1 MAPLERSW
9 EKMNRLAWGAFN
21 WPHSSPRKAQST
33 QWEEKEEALSFLAV
47 GGLQGPHWSLCSGQA
62 GFWLSGPWLT
72 MALAY
77 KGKHGTVSRRM
88 VVSNETSRKPQPNPT
103 KTETQYR
110 CYMPLSRGWQRAPC
124 EPRES
129 STVPRAFQT
138 QDACVLSCY
147 RAGVTFE

>member
-47 GGLQGPHWSLCSGQA
+47 GGLQGPHWRLCSGQA

-77 KGKHGTVSRRM
+77 KGKHGTVSRRT
-88 VVSNETSRKPQPNPT
+88 VVSNETSQKPKPNPT
-103 KTETQYR
+103 KTQKHSVGATCLCQGAGNWLPMSPGKALLSTKLFKHR
-110 CYMPLSRGWQRAPC
+110 MPVSFP
-124 EPRES
+124 
-129 STVPRAFQT
+129 
-138 QDACVLSCY
+138 
-147 RAGVTFE
+147 VTEQERDF